1 MTHTFYVSTCFD
13 CGVGESLCKSD
24 INRNDNFIV
33 AFYLR
38 KRVLNYIRQHDG
50 CSCYDIYVALAPC
63 SGIVLYLCLAY
74 LVENLDIVGQN
85 PYACGAPQSMKDMF
99 YTIARVF
106 DC

>member
-13 CGVGESLCKSD
+13 CGVGESLRKHD
-24 INRNDNFIV
+24 ANKDDNEIV

-38 KRVLNYIRQHDG
+38 KQVLDYICQHEG

-63 SGIVLYLCLAY
+63 GDIVLYLSLAY

-85 PYACGAPQSMKDMF
+85 PYACGAPRSMKDMF
-99 YTIARVF
+99 YTIAK
-106 DC
+106 